1 MNCARNHLSPH
12 CLWTA
17 GFPQQIVRPRLIQTR
32 PSCLS
37 CEALP
42 NAWGG
47 AQLKERSLRMQIAPA
62 AVGSVDRVCAAL
74 AANDGPHGGIVAIWL
89 RR

>member
-32 PSCLS
+32 PRCLS

-42 NAWGG
+42 VAWGRG
-47 AQLKERSLRMQIAPA
+47 PIEQHTNCTLLRPQVAMHADRHPQPWAQLTVFVQL
-62 AVGSVDRVCAAL
+62 
-74 AANDGPHGGIVAIWL
+74 
-89 RR
+89 